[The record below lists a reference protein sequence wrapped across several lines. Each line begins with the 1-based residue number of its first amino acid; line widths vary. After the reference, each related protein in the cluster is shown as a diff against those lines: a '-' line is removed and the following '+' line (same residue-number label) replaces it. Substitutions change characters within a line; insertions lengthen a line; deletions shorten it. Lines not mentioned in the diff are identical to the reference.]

1 MTDLDRAWARTQ
13 VEAMA
18 DGTLSPESERRM
30 RALVNCDPELRA
42 QVERAKVLRR
52 ELRALRDIAV
62 PAGLGKRLWRIPA
75 GHRAR
80 PTLWLPSLA
89 LASLAAVAVVAGL
102 FRAGSGPTP
111 EELAQT
117 EAVEDFTIVVAYLQ
131 KSALMARNEVN
142 EAVGS
147 TMLDVLAMSRGAVG
161 RAESGQEQGAEDN
174 VD

>member
-1 MTDLDRAWARTQ
+1 MHR
-13 VEAMA
+13 
-18 DGTLSPESERRM
+18 
-30 RALVNCDPELRA
+30 
-42 QVERAKVLRR
+42 
-52 ELRALRDIAV
+52 
-62 PAGLGKRLWRIPA
+62 KRNE
-75 GHRAR
+75 
-80 PTLWLPSLA
+80 
-89 LASLAAVAVVAGL
+89 VAGL